1 MPKRSTRSKQLS
13 FHSSRTT
20 VGTPQRTSQAMGVS
34 AKLVKSS
41 SQDND
46 DLCSQARRSETMEL
60 KAKSSPQM
68 AQLVPKQ
75 SYVPQKHSPHQPDVF
90 EDRSSRKAVGSVA
103 HKSALLGLHV
113 PLKSSTDVTAHDID
127 HKQKLSQDE
136 EEGFH
141 IQQHG
146 SVC

>member
-1 MPKRSTRSKQLS
+1 MPKRSTGSKQPS
-13 FHSSRTT
+13 IHSSRTA
-20 VGTPQRTSQAMGVS
+20 VGTPQRTSKATGVS
-34 AKLVKSS
+34 TKLVKSS
-41 SQDND
+41 SQDNE

-75 SYVPQKHSPHQPDVF
+75 SYVPQKHCPHQPDIF
-90 EDRSSRKAVGSVA
+90 DDRSSRKAVGSVA
-103 HKSALLGLHV
+103 HKSASLGLHV
-113 PLKSSTDVTAHDID
+113 DLKSSTDVTAREID

-136 EEGFH
+136 GERFH